1 MLKVLMVGPARSVK
15 GGMTTVV
22 DNYYKAGLDKRI
34 ELKYIESIND
44 KGKISKFLQ
53 ELKGMKE
60 FKKNLKDY
68 DAVHIHVA
76 SRRSTFRKGKYVR
89 LAKKYNKKVIL
100 HVHGAE
106 YQKFYNECNDKQKEY
121 VRETLN
127 MCDKIIVLSEEW
139 FDYFKTLTDGKKL
152 VVIYNS
158 IVLPKDFEKNINS
171 NEFLFLGRI
180 GHRKGIY
187 DLLDVF
193 EELVKDFKDIKL
205 YVGGDGEVEKL
216 QNLIK
221 EKQLENV
228 VEYIGWTSG
237 ENKEKYLRDC
247 SFYILPSYNEGM
259 PMSVLE
265 GMAYKNVTLSTYVGG
280 IPKVIQNLENGIIIN
295 PGDKESMY
303 NYLKQLLQDENLRRK
318 LSNNARK
325 TIEEKFNNMNVIK
338 SLIQLY
344 RQIKGDD

>member
-22 DNYYKAGLDKRI
+22 DNYYKAGLDKKV
-34 ELKYIESIND
+34 ELRYVESCND
-44 KGKISKFLQ
+44 SNNVSKLIQ
-53 ELKGMKE
+53 EFKGMHE
-60 FKKNLKDY
+60 YKKIIKDY
-68 DAVHIHVA
+68 DVVHIHVA

-89 LAKKYNKKVIL
+89 LAKKYNKRVIL

-106 YQKFYNECNDKQKEY
+106 YKKFYDECTEQQKKY
-121 VRETLN
+121 VKDTLN

-139 FDYFKTLTDGKKL
+139 YDYFKTLVSEDKL

-158 IVLPKDFEKNINS
+158 IVLPKDFNKNLNT
-171 NEFLFLGRI
+171 NKFLFLGRI

-193 EELVKDFKDIKL
+193 EKLVKEFEDIKL
-205 YVGGDGEVEKL
+205 YAGGDGEVENF

-221 EKQLENV
+221 EKHLENN

-237 ENKEKYLRDC
+237 EKKEQYLTDC

-295 PGDKESMY
+295 PGDKDAMY
-303 NYLKQLLQDENLRRK
+303 KYLKYLLLDESLRKK
-318 LSNNARK
+318 LSDNARK
-325 TIEEKFNNMNVIK
+325 TMEDKFNIEKVIEK
-338 SLIQLY
+338 LLTLY
-344 RQIKGDD
+344 NN